1 MWNRHDSTSTKR
13 APANSLRSPQS
24 KTNSLFWILDFLGN
38 LGWLAPIVS
47 PSASTRFPMPE
58 AKSAYRRC
66 FETLRSGTPT
76 HARSAADA
84 AFLESKMRM
93 DPAMPRCRA
102 RFNAMTPGLMSLRPV
117 LHDCSQNLCPAGNS
131 RETTLDACRSL
142 LARGKTDCDDAGCRD
157 EIPEAFLL
165 AIRKNEAFRA
175 AFAPGFDYG
184 VPLTQTIKT
193 LVHDFNLGPS
203 IKLATTRLVAHG
215 IPNRFQS
222 DESTMRVELHLGA
235 STP

>member
-1 MWNRHDSTSTKR
+1 MFRSRSRQEIQAFGPLQCFRGSFFVCSDGAGRERKMWNRHDSTSTKR

-142 LARGKTDCDDAGCRD
+142 ARARQNRLRRCW
-157 EIPEAFLL
+157 
-165 AIRKNEAFRA
+165 
-175 AFAPGFDYG
+175 
-184 VPLTQTIKT
+184 VP
-193 LVHDFNLGPS
+193 
-203 IKLATTRLVAHG
+203 R
-215 IPNRFQS
+215 
-222 DESTMRVELHLGA
+222 
-235 STP
+235 